1 MILRE
6 ASIRLR
12 GDAAGGALVYAGA
25 AVGALGGVDD
35 GDILAGDGVLGTD
48 VDACTARDAL
58 SSVDRGHLNYLW
70 ITDFPAEYLNL
81 LIFELGM
88 SEIRENC

>member
-1 MILRE
+1 MSLRE
-6 ASIRLR
+6 APIRLR
-12 GDAAGGALVYAGA
+12 GDAAGRALVDAGA

-35 GDILAGDGVLGTD
+35 GDILAGDGVLGAD
-48 VDACTARDAL
+48 VNACTACDAL

-81 LIFELGM
+81 LNFKLGM
-88 SEIRENC
+88 SEYT